1 MDRFAPLPTV
11 IPLVSAAVA
20 LLATRH
26 PWLQRVIAV
35 AALSASLGI
44 STALLVHA
52 DREGPAVARMGG
64 WSASIGISY
73 VVDRLGALLLVIAFI
88 TLLAV
93 LVFAIGQRSRTATS
107 PVFHPV
113 YLALAA
119 GIGAAFSTGD
129 LFHLFVAFEILL
141 MASYVLLT
149 LDGNAAQVRT
159 GTTYV
164 VVNTIESVVLVTAVG
179 MVYGATGTLSMAELP
194 ARLAELSDGMRTTLQ
209 LLLLIAF
216 GLKAAVF
223 PLFFWLPDAYPS
235 ARSPITAVF
244 AGLLTKIGVYA
255 ILRTQTLLF
264 DGANS
269 TLLLWIGG
277 LTMVIG
283 VLGAIAQNEIKRIL
297 SFNIVSKVGFM
308 ITGIAIGGP
317 AAIAATIYFVLSHVP
332 TKASLFLVEGLIE
345 HSAGRSGLDRLSG
358 LVHRSGVLGTLF
370 VLSALSL
377 SGVPPFSGFVAKL
390 GLLTAGLDA
399 GQHVVVGVMLATS
412 LLTLVSMMKIWLG
425 AFWGSAAELELRP
438 STVGAAAHDD
448 RSRWRWP
455 VSMTGATVAM
465 VGVGLAL
472 AVWAGPVYG
481 LCERAAANAVDGD
494 AYVRTVLGEQ
504 P

>member
-11 IPLVSAAVA
+11 IPLVSAAFA
-20 LLATRH
+20 MLAVRH
-26 PWLQRVIAV
+26 PWLQRAISV
-35 AALSASLGI
+35 AALAASLGVSI
-44 STALLVHA
+44 ALLVHA
-52 DREGPAVARMGG
+52 DREGPVVARAGG

-73 VVDRLGALLLVIAFI
+73 VVDRLGGLMLVIAYI

-93 LVFAIGQRSRTATS
+93 LVFAIGQRSLTAAS

-113 YLALAA
+113 YLALAS

-141 MASYVLLT
+141 MTSYVLLT
-149 LDGNAAQVRT
+149 LDGNADQVRT
-159 GTTYV
+159 GTTYA
-164 VVNTIESVVLVTAVG
+164 VVNTIESVVLVAAIG

-223 PLFFWLPDAYPS
+223 PLFFWLPDSYPS

-269 TLLLWIGG
+269 ALLLWVGG

-283 VLGAIAQNEIKRIL
+283 VLGAIAQNEVKRIL

-317 AAIAATIYFVLSHVP
+317 AAIAATIFFVLSHVP

-345 HSAGRSGLDRLSG
+345 HSTGTSGLDKLSGLLHRSGL
-358 LVHRSGVLGTLF
+358 LGALF
-370 VLSALSL
+370 ILSALSL
-377 SGVPPFSGFVAKL
+377 SGMPPFSGFVAKL

-399 GQHVVVGVMLATS
+399 GQYVAVGVMLATS

-425 AFWGSAAELELRP
+425 AFWGSAGDLELRA
-438 STVGAAAHDD
+438 STVGAAANDH
-448 RSRWRWP
+448 RTLWCWP
-455 VSMTGATVAM
+455 ASMAGATVAM

-472 AVWAGPVYG
+472 AVFAGPVYA
-481 LCERAAANAVDGD
+481 LCERAAADVVDVD
-494 AYVRTVLGEQ
+494 RYVRTVLGDR

>member
-11 IPLVSAAVA
+11 IPLVAAACA

-26 PWLQRVIAV
+26 PWLQRAIAV
-35 AALSASLGI
+35 VALVASLGI
-44 STALLVHA
+44 SIALLVHA
-52 DREGPAVARMGG
+52 DRDGPAVARIGG

-73 VVDRLGALLLVIAFI
+73 VVDRLGAMMLVIAFV
-88 TLLAV
+88 TLLGV
-93 LVFAIGQRSRTATS
+93 LAFAIGQRSLTAAS

-119 GIGAAFSTGD
+119 GIGAAFSAGD
-129 LFHLFVAFEILL
+129 LFHLFVSFEILL

-149 LDGNAAQVRT
+149 LDGNASQVRT

-179 MVYGATGTLSMAELP
+179 MVYAATGTLSMAELP

-308 ITGIAIGGP
+308 VTGIAIGGP

-332 TKASLFLVEGLIE
+332 TKASLFLVDGLIE
-345 HSAGRSGLDRLSG
+345 HSTGTSGLDKLSG
-358 LVHRSGVLGTLF
+358 LVHRSGVLGALF
-370 VLSALSL
+370 LLSALSL
-377 SGVPPFSGFVAKL
+377 CGIPPFSGFVAKL
-390 GLLTAGLDA
+390 GLVTAGLDA
-399 GQHVVVGVMLATS
+399 GHYAVVGVMIGTS

-425 AFWGSAAELELRP
+425 AFWGTAADLELRS
-438 STVGAAAHDD
+438 STVGAAANEH
-448 RSRWRWP
+448 RPRWRWP
-455 VSMTGATVAM
+455 ASMVGATVVM

-472 AVWAGPVYG
+472 AVCAGPVYG
-481 LCERAAANAVDGD
+481 LCERAAANLVDAD
-494 AYVRTVLGEQ
+494 QYVRTVLGER